1 MKDNCSSISNNAKV
15 VKASEKRQKLFEYLK
30 NSIGNNGF
38 IFLQETYLSIK
49 DKQKWKDDL
58 FNMEKL
64 ILVEWQLAI
73 LEQKISKW

>member
-1 MKDNCSSISNNAKV
+1 M
-15 VKASEKRQKLFEYLK
+15 KASEKRQKLFEYLK

>member
-15 VKASEKRQKLFEYLK
+15 IKAPEKRQKLFEYLK